1 MDHVVRI
8 NEGSDTK
15 APIVLHLLPGEETL
29 FNLVIINDG
38 EPSDISLLASNP
50 VIKAIRFRRSD
61 DHVDGKQ
68 IIPIFAR
75 MPADTDRLDGEII
88 LKSSNGQSRVP
99 ITILRD
105 SQGPKSDR
113 LSGTEVERPD
123 RSGPSR
129 RLGRVSSRARIR
141 DIAPAEGVQKE
152 DYQEEERNPDED
164 EVDAYGIDR
173 DIIDPDGMDEGDEDD
188 DHEDEGHG
196 PYDSSEDPDTEFIPA
211 KDDRSEE
218 GEEDDKDGR
227 HLSFSKDQDLERYR
241 SGRRFRRVE
250 EHSETDG
257 NNHNHERIGT
267 VREKEYSSRNDDYF
281 AADDYSDRDRIDRS
295 IDQPDPFDPTQ
306 EDRLSQR
313 DGAAEDLESFFGI
326 RAGQRAPFG
335 SEERVERDEIPR
347 EQADS
352 DQIHSFEEIEDGIEE
367 EDSRT
372 IGMMQ
377 IIPAIIFLSLVV
389 ALVLTFITESIP
401 EFPGALVSSILIVT
415 LIIYGAATLL
425 KA

>member
-15 APIVLHLLPGEETL
+15 TPIVLHLLPGEETI

-50 VIKAIRFRRSD
+50 VIKAVRFRRSD

-68 IIPIFAR
+68 IIPVFAR
-75 MPADTDRLDGEII
+75 MPDDTDRLDGEII
-88 LKSSNGQSRVP
+88 LKGSNGQSRVP

-105 SQGPKSDR
+105 SMGPNSDR
-113 LSGTEVERPD
+113 HSGTEPVKPG

-152 DYQEEERNPDED
+152 DYQEEERNPEED
-164 EVDAYGIDR
+164 GIDAYGIDH
-173 DIIDPDGMDEGDEDD
+173 DIIDPDGMDDGEEDD

-196 PYDSSEDPDTEFIPA
+196 PYESSEDPDTEFIPA
-211 KDDRSEE
+211 KDNQSEE
-218 GEEDDKDGR
+218 DEKDGR

-250 EHSETDG
+250 ELSETDG
-257 NNHNHERIGT
+257 NNHNQERTGT
-267 VREKEYSSRNDDYF
+267 LKEKGYSSRDDDYF
-281 AADDYSDRDRIDRS
+281 AADDYPDRDRIDRS
-295 IDQPDPFDPTQ
+295 IDQPDPFDPNQ

-313 DGAAEDLESFFGI
+313 DEAAEDLESFFGLKD
-326 RAGQRAPFG
+326 GQRTPFG

-347 EQADS
+347 ELADS
-352 DQIHSFEEIEDGIEE
+352 DQISFEEIEDGIEE
-367 EDSRT
+367 EDFRT

>member
-1 MDHVVRI
+1 MDHIVRI

-15 APIVLHLLPGEETL
+15 TPIVLHLLPGEETL

-50 VIKAIRFRRSD
+50 VIKAVRFRRSD

-68 IIPIFAR
+68 IIPVFAR
-75 MPADTDRLDGEII
+75 MPDDTDRLDGEII
-88 LKSSNGQSRVP
+88 LKGSNGQSRVP

-105 SQGPKSDR
+105 SMGPNSDR
-113 LSGTEVERPD
+113 HSATEPVKPG

-152 DYQEEERNPDED
+152 DYQEEERNPEED
-164 EVDAYGIDR
+164 GIDAYGIDH
-173 DIIDPDGMDEGDEDD
+173 DIIDPDGMDDGEEDD

-196 PYDSSEDPDTEFIPA
+196 PYESSEDPDTEFIPA
-211 KDDRSEE
+211 KDNQSEE
-218 GEEDDKDGR
+218 DEKDGR

-250 EHSETDG
+250 ELSETDG
-257 NNHNHERIGT
+257 NNHNQERTGT
-267 VREKEYSSRNDDYF
+267 LKEKGYSSRDDDYF
-281 AADDYSDRDRIDRS
+281 AADDYPDRDRIDRS
-295 IDQPDPFDPTQ
+295 IDQPDPFDPNQ

-313 DGAAEDLESFFGI
+313 NGAAEDLESFFGLKD
-326 RAGQRAPFG
+326 GQRTPFG

-347 EQADS
+347 ELADS

-367 EDSRT
+367 EDFRT

>member
-8 NEGSDTK
+8 NGESDTK
-15 APIVLHLLPGEETL
+15 TPIVLHLLPGEETI
-29 FNLVIINDG
+29 FNLVLINDG
-38 EPSDISLLASNP
+38 EPSDVSLLASDP
-50 VIKAIRFRRSD
+50 VIKAVRFRRSD

-99 ITILRD
+99 ITILQD
-105 SQGPKSDR
+105 SMGPKADR
-113 LSGTEVERPD
+113 LSGTEAEKGA

-129 RLGRVSSRARIR
+129 RPGRVSTRARIR
-141 DIAPAEGVQKE
+141 DIAPAEGMHNE
-152 DYQEEERNPDED
+152 DHREEEGNPDED
-164 EVDAYGIDR
+164 EVEAYGIDGN
-173 DIIDPDGMDEGDEDD
+173 IIDPDGMDDGGEED
-188 DHEDEGHG
+188 DHEDGDRD
-196 PYDSSEDPDTEFIPA
+196 PYESSEDSDTEFIPA
-211 KDDRSEE
+211 KDNQT
-218 GEEDDKDGR
+218 EEDEKDGR

-250 EHSETDG
+250 ELSETDG
-257 NNHNHERIGT
+257 NNHSPERIGK
-267 VREKEYSSRNDDYF
+267 VREKGYSSRNDDYF
-281 AADDYSDRDRIDRS
+281 AAEDYPDRDRIDRP
-295 IDQPDPFDPTQ
+295 IDQLDPFEPSQ
-306 EDRLSQR
+306 EEHGSQR
-313 DGAAEDLESFFGI
+313 DEAAEDLESFF
-326 RAGQRAPFG
+326 RLKDGQRTPFG
-335 SEERVERDEIPR
+335 SEERVDRDEIPR
-347 EQADS
+347 DLSDS
-352 DQIHSFEEIEDGIEE
+352 YQIHPEEIEDEIEE
-367 EDSRT
+367 EDFRS

>member
-15 APIVLHLLPGEETL
+15 TPIVLHLLPGEETL

-50 VIKAIRFRRSD
+50 VIKAVRFRRSD

-68 IIPIFAR
+68 IIPVFAR

-105 SQGPKSDR
+105 SEGPNSDR
-113 LSGTEVERPD
+113 HSATEPVKPG

-129 RLGRVSSRARIR
+129 RLGRVSSQARIR

-152 DYQEEERNPDED
+152 DYREEERNPDED
-164 EVDAYGIDR
+164 EVEAYGIDR
-173 DIIDPDGMDEGDEDD
+173 DIIDTDAMDDGEEDED
-188 DHEDEGHG
+188 HG
-196 PYDSSEDPDTEFIPA
+196 PYESSEDPDTEFIPA
-211 KDDRSEE
+211 KDDQSEE
-218 GEEDDKDGR
+218 GEEDEKDGR

-250 EHSETDG
+250 ELSETDG
-257 NNHNHERIGT
+257 NNHNQERTGT
-267 VREKEYSSRNDDYF
+267 LKEKGYSSRDDDYF
-281 AADDYSDRDRIDRS
+281 AADDYQDRDRIDRS
-295 IDQPDPFDPTQ
+295 IDQLDPFDPTK
-306 EDRLSQR
+306 EERLSRR
-313 DGAAEDLESFFGI
+313 DGAAEDLESFFGLKS
-326 RAGQRAPFG
+326 GQRTPFG
-335 SEERVERDEIPR
+335 SEERVERMDRDEIPL

-352 DQIHSFEEIEDGIEE
+352 DQIHSFEEIEEGIEE
-367 EDSRT
+367 EDFRT